1 MGLSSPP
8 TSRRNLLLLLL
19 IIALIWFSNLQYRK
33 LVRPD
38 EGRYAEIPREMV
50 ASGDWLTPRLN
61 GIKYFEKPAL
71 QYWTTAAA
79 YELFGQHQW
88 TARLWSGLTG
98 FLGILFAYFA
108 AGRLFGREAALYSAL
123 VLASS
128 LLYALIGHINT
139 LDMGVSFFM
148 GSGLMAFLLAQRPS
162 VTPRENRFWMY
173 ATWASMALAVLSK
186 GLIGVVLPG
195 AVLVLY
201 TLIQRDWALWK
212 RLHLVGGTILFLL
225 ISAPWFIAV
234 SLANPEFFHFFFI
247 HEHFERFL
255 TKSANRYQ
263 PWYAFIP
270 ILLLGILPWLAAFFA
285 VLVKGWRREGEG
297 RDFQPKR
304 FLWLWSVFIFVF
316 FSMSDSKLPSYIL
329 PIFPALAL
337 LIGEYLTRIRP
348 RTLFWQTLPIL
359 LLAAAG
365 LVLAPDVTRFASD
378 EVPVALYQRYVYW
391 LWAAAAVW
399 LLGAAFSMYFSHRQN
414 IRRAVVA
421 LALGSLVAGQLTL
434 TGHNS
439 LSPASS
445 SYYIAQQIKPYLK
458 PGIPFYSV
466 GMYPQT
472 LPPYIHRTLTLVAFQ
487 GELDFGLEQEPHKW
501 IPKIATFEKI
511 WRQQRYALA
520 IMDPGRYRDLK
531 QRGLPMQVIARDTR
545 RVVVKTP

>member
-1 MGLSSPP
+1 MGFSPP
-8 TSRRNLLLLLL
+8 VSRRNLLLLLL
-19 IIALIWFSNLQYRK
+19 VAALIWFSNLEYRK

-71 QYWTTAAA
+71 QYWATAGA

-123 VLASS
+123 VLGSS
-128 LLYALIGHINT
+128 LLYVLIGHINT
-139 LDMGVSFFM
+139 LDMGVTFFM
-148 GSGLMAFLLAQRPS
+148 GAGLMAFLLAQRPS
-162 VTPRENRFWMY
+162 AGPRENRLWMY
-173 ATWASMALAVLSK
+173 LTWASLALAVLSK
-186 GLIGVVLPG
+186 GLIGIVLPG
-195 AVLVLY
+195 AILVLY
-201 TLIQRDWALWK
+201 TLLQRDFALWK
-212 RLHLVGGTILFLL
+212 RLHLAGGLALFLAL
-225 ISAPWFIAV
+225 AAPWLVAV
-234 SLANPEFFHFFFI
+234 SLVNPEFFHFFFI

-255 TKSANRYQ
+255 TKSAGRYH
-263 PWYAFIP
+263 PWYTFIP
-270 ILLLGILPWLAAFFA
+270 ILLLGILPWLAMLFD
-285 VLVKGWRREGEG
+285 VLLGGWRREGE
-297 RDFQPKR
+297 RCTFQVKH
-304 FLWLWSVFIFVF
+304 FLWLWTVFIFVF
-316 FSMSDSKLPSYIL
+316 FSLSDSKLPSYIL

-337 LIGEYLTRIRP
+337 LIGERLAHIRP

-365 LVLAPDVTRFASD
+365 LGLAPEVTRFASA

-399 LLGAAFSMYFSHRQN
+399 LLAAAASMYFSHRQDV
-414 IRRAVVA
+414 RRAVVA
-421 LALGSLVAGQLTL
+421 LAIGSLIAGQLVL
-434 TGHNS
+434 TGHDS

-445 SYYIAQQIKPYLK
+445 SYYIAQRIEPYLK

-466 GMYPQT
+466 GTYPQT

-487 GELDFGLEQEPHKW
+487 DEMAFGLKQEPQKW
-501 IPKIATFEKI
+501 IPDVATFEGI
-511 WRQQRYALA
+511 WRKQPYALA
-520 IMDPGRYRDLK
+520 FMEPDMYRQLEK
-531 QRGLPMQVIARDTR
+531 QGLPMQVIASDTR